1 MGLKLELGFL
11 FISFDT
17 TVQIS
22 AWTSLRPESLKAM
35 NATISTNL
43 LCIIRPNSVRSLSRE
58 GSFIDVRTLFR
69 LASVG
74 GDNAPLPC

>member
-1 MGLKLELGFL
+1 
-11 FISFDT
+11 
-17 TVQIS
+17 
-22 AWTSLRPESLKAM
+22 M

-43 LCIIRPNSVRSLSRE
+43 LCIIRPNSVRSLSPE

-74 GDNAPLPC
+74 GDNAPLPY